1 MTTFAS
7 CFTPFSQFIDNIALP
22 EKFTFPF
29 YYQPHAIAVAAVQQ
43 LQQQL
48 EQLPLSLT
56 VTDTLTKTKTI
67 ETAVDETNFGKMFG
81 VLVVKNSKDEIGF
94 ISAYSGQL
102 NVESSNTM
110 FVPAVS
116 DMQLQDAV
124 FLTEN
129 RIINNINAEIATLEQ
144 SEKLSQINN
153 ELKEATENYQQAL
166 TSQQGLI
173 VASRLHRKQQRDD
186 AVTTL
191 SNDDF
196 EQLKTVLAG
205 QSIQEKKKLQALKKS
220 GQQQL
225 ETLQQA
231 LSEITTEIDNL
242 KKLRKARSK
251 NLQKKLFAQYNFFNA
266 HGEKKDLNA
275 IFAELPEHTPPAG
288 AGDCAAPKL
297 LQYAYQHSLK
307 PIAMAEFWWGAAP
320 KSAIRQHKNYYPSC
334 YSKCQPIL
342 NHMLQ
347 GLKVEDNP
355 LLINPAQGKDLSIVY
370 QDSDMLVVNKPA
382 EFLSVPGK
390 NIEDSVY
397 LRIKTQFPQASGPL
411 IVHRL
416 DMSTSGLLI
425 IALNKRAHKALQ
437 KQFIERSIEKR
448 YVALVTGSVVED
460 SGTIELPL
468 ILDFDDKPR
477 QMVCYEHGKHAL
489 TTWQVLERKN
499 NTTRLHLFPKTG
511 RTHQLRVHCAHKL
524 GLNMPI
530 VGDDHY
536 GTKAQRLHLHAEYL
550 SLSHPINHSKLEFEV
565 AADF

>member
-1 MTTFAS
+1 MTNLAP
-7 CFTPFSQFIDNIALP
+7 CFTLFSQSIDNIVLP

-29 YYQPHAIAVAAVQQ
+29 YYQPQQIAVEAVQQ

-48 EQLPLSLT
+48 EKLPQC
-56 VTDTLTKTKTI
+56 LTKTKAS
-67 ETAVDETNFGKMFG
+67 EVSVGKMFG
-81 VLVVKNSKDEIGF
+81 VLVVQNCQGKIGF
-94 ISAYSGQL
+94 LSAYSGQIEGE
-102 NVESSNTM
+102 NADTN

-116 DMQLQDAV
+116 NMQLQDSA
-124 FLTEN
+124 FLAEN
-129 RIINNINAEIATLEQ
+129 NIINNINAEIEQLESSQ
-144 SEKLSQINN
+144 KLSAITN
-153 ELKEATENYQQAL
+153 ELDEATATYQQQLSA
-166 TSQQGLI
+166 QQSLI
-173 VASRLHRKQQRDD
+173 VASRQQRKQLRNQ
-186 AVTTL
+186 AVGQL
-191 SNDDF
+191 SADDF
-196 EQLKTVLAG
+196 EQLKVELAG
-205 QSIQEKKKLQALKKS
+205 QSIQEKKQLQALKQN
-220 GQQQL
+220 GQNKL
-225 ETLQQA
+225 ELLQQTLA
-231 LSEITTEIDNL
+231 QITDEIAKL
-242 KKLRKARSK
+242 KKLRKSRSK
-251 NLQKKLFAQYNFFNA
+251 NLQKKLFAQYNFLNA
-266 HGEKKDLNA
+266 DGEAKDLSA
-275 IFAELPEHTPPAG
+275 IFAELPERTPPAG

-297 LQYAYQHSLK
+297 LQYAYQHNLK
-307 PIAMAEFWWGAAP
+307 PIAMAEFWWGNAP
-320 KSAIRQHKNYYPSC
+320 KSAVRQHKNYYPSC

-342 NHMLQ
+342 THMLE
-347 GLKVEDNP
+347 GLLVDDNP
-355 LLINPAQGKDLSIVY
+355 LLINPAHGKDLAIVY

-397 LRIKTQFPQASGPL
+397 MRIKTQFPQASGPL

-448 YVALVTGSVVED
+448 YVALVAGNVVED

-477 QMVCYEHGKHAL
+477 QMVCYQHGKHAL
-489 TTWQVLERKN
+489 TTWRVLERKN

-536 GTKAQRLHLHAEYL
+536 GLKAERLHLHAEYL
-550 SLSHPINHSKLEFEV
+550 SLSHPINHTKLEFEV